1 MYRPL
6 STAYKSEVKAYVA
19 YMFCNQL
26 VIIDSGTN
34 NCAHQDKA
42 ILTTRVFV
50 STRIMYTL
58 QFSNAGSC
66 HFCQLN
72 YTHIYN

>member
-6 STAYKSEVKAYVA
+6 SAAYKSEVKAYVA

-34 NCAHQDKA
+34 NYAHQDKA
-42 ILTTRVFV
+42 VLTTRVFV
-50 STRIMYTL
+50 STSIIL

-66 HFCQLN
+66 SVMPLLPA
-72 YTHIYN
+72 